1 METQTERKP
10 VVFSA
15 VQPSGLPTIGNY
27 IGALKNWVTM
37 QEEFDC
43 IYAVAD
49 LHAITVRQE
58 PARLRANSM
67 QMLALLLACGV
78 DPQKSVLFMQSHVS
92 AHCELAWLLNCI
104 TYLGELSR
112 MTQFKDKSQK
122 HSTNINAGLLD
133 YPVLMAAD
141 ILLYQAEFVPVG
153 QDQKQ
158 HLELSRN
165 LAERFNN
172 AYSPTFTVPEGYIPK
187 SGGRI
192 MSLQDPTHKMS
203 KSDEANAYIGVLDTP
218 DEIARKIKRAVTDSV
233 GVVNYSPDQPGVSN
247 LLDIYAAF
255 SSCTPE
261 EAAAHF
267 EGKGYGDL
275 KSELT
280 DRLVE
285 VLSPIRE
292 NCDRYMADKAY
303 LQEVMKQGEEKA
315 ARIANRTLSKV
326 RRKMGFV

>member
-1 METQTERKP
+1 METQTIKKP

-27 IGALKNWVTM
+27 IGALKNWVKM

-58 PARLRANSM
+58 PAKLRANSM

-92 AHCELAWLLNCI
+92 AHCELTWMLNCM
-104 TYLGELSR
+104 TYLGDLSR
-112 MTQFKDKSQK
+112 MTQFKEKSQK
-122 HSTNINAGLLD
+122 HNTNINAGLLD

-141 ILLYQAEFVPVG
+141 ILLYQAEYVPVG
-153 QDQKQ
+153 QDQRQ
-158 HLELSRN
+158 HLELARN
-165 LAERFNN
+165 IAERFNN

-192 MSLQDPTHKMS
+192 MSLQDPSRKMS
-203 KSDEANAYIGVLDTP
+203 KSDDANAYIGVLDTP
-218 DEIARKIKRAVTDSV
+218 DEIARKIRRAVTDSV
-233 GVVNYSPDQPGVSN
+233 GEVHYTPEQSGVSN

-255 SSCTPE
+255 GDETPQ
-261 EAAAHF
+261 EAEAYFA
-267 EGKGYGDL
+267 GKGYGEL
-275 KSELT
+275 KDALIE
-280 DRLVE
+280 RLVTA
-285 VLSPIRE
+285 LTPIRDT
-292 NCDRYMADKAY
+292 CARYMAEKAY
-303 LQEVMKQGEEKA
+303 LQDVMRRGEENA
-315 ARIANRTLSKV
+315 ARIANRTLAKV